1 MKSLKFND
9 KRHYILA
16 AVLALFIVMDIQVPN
31 QVANLVDTIVG
42 KIVVIMVGLSLMV
55 INPLVGV
62 LGVIAAYELV
72 RRSSASGDLFGDVS
86 DLIPNEEDKH
96 EEMQVYQNNEI
107 TVEEEV
113 IAKMLPMANQVD
125 LSEAEFKPVLGD
137 THNADKCGISFSITS
152 SIINFSWSVNIVS

>member
-1 MKSLKFND
+1 MNLMKSLKFND
-9 KRHYILA
+9 KRHYVLA

-86 DLIPNEEDKH
+86 DLIPNEGDKH
-96 EEMQVYQNNEI
+96 EEMQVYQNNKI
-107 TVEEEV
+107 SVEEEV
-113 IAKMLPMANQVD
+113 IANMLPRTAADALDNP
-125 LSEAEFKPVLGD
+125 SYKPIQNKL
-137 THNADKCGISFSITS
+137 HAAARL
-152 SIINFSWSVNIVS
+152 